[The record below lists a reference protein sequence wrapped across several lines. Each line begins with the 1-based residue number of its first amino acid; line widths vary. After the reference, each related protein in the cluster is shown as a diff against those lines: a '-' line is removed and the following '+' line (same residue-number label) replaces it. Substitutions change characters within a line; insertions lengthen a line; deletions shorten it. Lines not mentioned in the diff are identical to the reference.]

1 MLNAAAARIVGLLGL
16 VPLPDE
22 GGYFRETYRSGEKI
36 PSGALPGRYQSPDCG
51 RHHST
56 QIYFLLAPGVASLM
70 HLVQSD
76 EVFHHYAG
84 DAVEQL
90 HIFPDGS
97 TNVVTIG
104 SDLERGERPQMVVP
118 RGVWQGCRIQCR
130 SGSPDTSG
138 IIGGSAGYAL
148 LGCTVSPGFEWADF
162 RLGTREEML
171 ALCPNA
177 DAKVAGLIDA
187 LTPSQGEPRP

>member
-1 MLNAAAARIVGLLGL
+1 VELLGL

-36 PSGALPGRYQSPDCG
+36 PSNALPGRYLSRDCG
-51 RHHST
+51 RNHST
-56 QIYFLLAPGVASLM
+56 QIYFLLAPGVVSLV

-76 EVFHHYAG
+76 EVFHHYSG

-90 HIFPDGS
+90 QIFPDGS
-97 TNVVTIG
+97 ANVAMIG
-104 SDLERGERPQMVVP
+104 NDLERGERPQVVVP
-118 RGVWQGCRIQCR
+118 RGVWQGCRIR
-130 SGSPDTSG
+130 ESGGAGAT
-138 IIGGSAGYAL
+138 AGYAF

-162 RLGTREEML
+162 RLGSRAEML

-177 DAKVAGLIDA
+177 TDQVRALIAA
-187 LTPSQGEPRP
+187 LAPAQLTERAP

>member
-1 MLNAAAARIVGLLGL
+1 VLNAAASRIVELLGL

-36 PSGALPGRYQSPDCG
+36 PAGSLPGRYESRDCG
-51 RHHST
+51 RSHST

-90 HIFPDGS
+90 QIFPDGS
-97 TNVVTIG
+97 TRVVIIG
-104 SDLERGERPQMVVP
+104 SDLEGGERPQVVVP
-118 RGVWQGCRIQCR
+118 RGVWQGCRIR
-130 SGSPDTSG
+130 KANGK
-138 IIGGSAGYAL
+138 GGCAQGVGYAL

-162 RLGTREEML
+162 RLGSRAEMVALGVEHDSLVRE
-171 ALCPNA
+171 
-177 DAKVAGLIDA
+177 LIDA
-187 LTPSQGEPRP
+187 LTPSEQAERHS

>member
-1 MLNAAAARIVGLLGL
+1 MLNSRAARIVDLLGL

-22 GGYFRETYRSGEKI
+22 GGYFRETYRSAEKI
-36 PSGALPGRYQSPDCG
+36 PSEALPGRYQLRHCG
-51 RHHST
+51 RSHST
-56 QIYFLLAPGVASLM
+56 QIYFLLAPGVVSLM

-90 HIFPDGS
+90 QINPDGRA
-97 TNVVTIG
+97 NVAIIG
-104 SDLERGERPQMVVP
+104 ADLESGARPQVVVP
-118 RGVWQGCRIQCR
+118 RGVWQGCRIHER
-130 SGSPDTSG
+130 PGAG
-138 IIGGSAGYAL
+138 ESAGYAL

-162 RLGTREEML
+162 ELGSQAQLL

-177 DAKVAGLIDA
+177 NEPVRTLIAA
-187 LTPSQGEPRP
+187 LTPNKNAERAS

>member
-1 MLNAAAARIVGLLGL
+1 MIRSVVLNAAAARIVELLEL

-36 PSGALPGRYQSPDCG
+36 PAEGLPGRYQSRENG

-56 QIYFLLAPGVASLM
+56 QIYFLLAPGVVSLM

-84 DAVEQL
+84 DSVEQL
-90 HIFPDGS
+90 QILPDG
-97 TNVVTIG
+97 TARVVVIG
-104 SDLERGERPQMVVP
+104 SKLEEGERPQVVVA
-118 RGVWQGCRIQCR
+118 RGVWQGCRIR
-130 SGSPDTSG
+130 ESGARMG
-138 IIGGSAGYAL
+138 AGVGFAL

-162 RLGTREEML
+162 RIGTRKEMM
-171 ALCPNA
+171 ALCACA
-177 DAKVAGLIDA
+177 DERTCALIEA
-187 LTPSQGEPRP
+187 LTASGGERKA